1 MNKSTFGGDMA
12 ATIDFLH
19 QLESNNNRP
28 WFKERKVLFDDLR
41 AHWLLRLQQLID
53 HMAEWEPGLRGLQ
66 AKQATYRI
74 YRDTRFSP
82 DKTPYKT
89 YFSASMSASHDN
101 THHCGYYFEL
111 GARPDFCGT
120 YGGVWCP
127 DSPTLAK
134 LRRAIVDN
142 SEEWLDIVNNPQLQS
157 LYPGWC
163 GNSLKTIPKGYDRN
177 HPMAEYLR
185 LKDIGKYHRLTPT
198 DFNDPCWPEMVSD
211 LMRPLKPLVDFLDYS
226 IHEEV

>member
-1 MNKSTFGGDMA
+1 MDKSTTGGDMA

-28 WFKERKVLFDDLR
+28 WFKERKAHFDELR

-53 HMAEWEPGLRGLQ
+53 LMSEWESGLRGLQ

-74 YRDTRFSP
+74 YRDTRFSA

-89 YFSASMSASHDN
+89 YFSASMSPSHDN
-101 THHCGYYFEL
+101 SNHCGYYFEL
-111 GARPDFCGT
+111 GCRPDFCGT

-142 SEEWLDIVNNPQLQS
+142 SEEWLDIVNEPKLQQ

-163 GNSLKTIPKGYDRN
+163 GNALKTIPKGYDRD
-177 HPMAEYLR
+177 HPLAEYLR
-185 LKDIGKYHRLTPT
+185 LKDIGKYHRLAPT
-198 DFNDPCWPEMVSD
+198 DFNDPCWPEMVAD
-211 LMRPLKPLVDFLDYS
+211 LMQPLKPLVDFLDYS